1 MRSDNSILKG
11 KWIIRYNQ
19 GEFEYPE
26 VLGILLEMYERL
38 DEDQMKAPYKQVVVD
53 KNFKNGF
60 HFKCLDTDTVYCDPT
75 VDIKLNSG
83 DLKNILLA
91 FPVRMS
97 DKRWKTIHFTTAS
110 LFLGSA
116 LSNAGFNVS
125 TRKLM
130 MPMTAIENS
139 LTAVDMV
146 GFTLFEDL
154 FKETR
159 DFLDQL
165 AKTTYKGLLAAGGP
179 MITLNP
185 LKCAGHL
192 PELNLLV
199 RGEAEFVL
207 PRLLKAINSNNLATL
222 LESKGFL
229 FQTPG
234 TIIISNLNYINRP
247 DDFTGFQ
254 FNLDFL
260 EEKHLEN
267 GLEINLSRGCSRGC
281 IFCSHVQGR
290 SLRKLP
296 PEIFDQLLS
305 AFKTKVFGSPETFLQ
320 LLCKGKRFT
329 PLASSPVDMVSHI
342 PGVSIKRVPAP
353 RGFWPPEAAVSRF
366 LNINDDDIL
375 QDIDYAEI
383 IFQLIKKKNF
393 KLWGIQTS
401 VNSFFKADHTVDHKV
416 LDTIGDKTLY
426 VDNNPLTWS
435 GTDVFLKE
443 RGKRLGKW
451 IPSEAQMLELMEAF
465 EERDIRNYHYWIS
478 SDHRST
484 WEEFARE
491 FLFIYRV
498 QVDYKRFGLLAHSPF
513 LVPYSTTPLYRLL
526 IKSPELES
534 RIKYRQILNA
544 EREIFRFPL
553 VDRVETAYPH
563 LNRLLNNEK
572 LGNRMGFFDYLKQK
586 DYLNAFITLYD
597 FLKKERLSFGSINSP
612 EIESLKKTEREIETF
627 ISTII

>member
-1 MRSDNSILKG
+1 MRNDNPLSKG
-11 KWIIRYNQ
+11 KWVIKYNAS
-19 GEFEYPE
+19 EFEYRE
-26 VLGILLEMYERL
+26 VWGILTEIHERL
-38 DEDQMKAPYKQVVVD
+38 DENQRGAAYKQVIFD

-60 HFKCLDTDTVYCDPT
+60 HFKCLDTDTICCDST

-91 FPVRMS
+91 FPVKMS
-97 DKRWKTIHFTTAS
+97 DKRWETIHFTSAS

-116 LSNAGFNVS
+116 LTDAGFNVS
-125 TRKLM
+125 ARKLI
-130 MPMTAIENS
+130 MPMTTINENDYDS

-154 FKETR
+154 FMETR

-165 AKTTYKGLLAAGGP
+165 VKTTYKGLLAAGGP

-185 LKCAGHL
+185 LKSAWHL

-207 PRLLKAINSNNLATL
+207 PRLLKAVNNNDLAAL
-222 LESKGFL
+222 MESKGFL
-229 FQTPG
+229 FQTKG
-234 TIIISNLNYINRP
+234 VIIISDLNYINRP
-247 DDFTGFQ
+247 GDFTGFQ

-260 EEKHLEN
+260 EEKHLGN
-267 GLEINLSRGCSRGC
+267 GLEINLSRGCNRGC

-290 SLRKLP
+290 SLRKL
-296 PEIFDQLLS
+296 L
-305 AFKTKVFGSPETFLQ
+305 PETFDH
-320 LLCKGKRFT
+320 LLIAFRTKIFGG
-329 PLASSPVDMVSHI
+329 P
-342 PGVSIKRVPAP
+342 
-353 RGFWPPEAAVSRF
+353 VSRA

-375 QDIDYAEI
+375 QEIDYAEV
-383 IFQLIKKKNF
+383 IFRMIKKKNF

-401 VNSFFKADHTVDHKV
+401 VNSFFKADRSIDYKV
-416 LDTIGDKTLY
+416 LDTIADKTLY

-435 GTDVFLKE
+435 GTDAFLKE

-451 IPSEAQMLELMEAF
+451 IPSEAQMLELMGAF
-465 EERDIRNYHYWIS
+465 EEREIRNYHYWIS

-484 WEEFARE
+484 WEEFVRE

-498 QVDYKRFGLLAHSPF
+498 HTNYKRFGLLAHSPF

-526 IKSPELES
+526 VKSPDLKS
-534 RIKYRQILNA
+534 RIKYKQILKA
-544 EREIFRFPL
+544 EKEIFWFPL
-553 VDRVETAYPH
+553 VEWVETAYPH
-563 LNRLLNNEK
+563 LNRLLSNEK
-572 LGNRMGFFDYLKQK
+572 LGNRMGFFDYLKEK

-597 FLKKERLSFGSINSP
+597 FLKKERLSFESINSP
-612 EIESLKKTEREIETF
+612 EIESLVKTEREIETF